1 MQYAKPM
8 SEMLSEEFTKNYMEK
23 LFYFCL
29 KKTGSTEEAED
40 LASDITVNILS
51 AIRKGV
57 VPESFSAWVWRV
69 ARNRYAAWAKRKHIS
84 NETVSG
90 ADIEEFELPVDFSL
104 EASLIEREEIELL
117 RRELAFISRS
127 YRDIL
132 LAYYVEDR
140 SIKDIAASLS
150 RPEGTVKSDLFRARK
165 ILKEG
170 MNMAR
175 TFGIK
180 SYKPE
185 DIDFAASGHH
195 DGKPWE
201 ATRRK
206 IPKNI
211 LIHASNN
218 PCTIEELSIE
228 LGIATPYME
237 EEVALLEKIT
247 LLKKIDDKYIT
258 NFFIVDKEAKLA
270 EYAAMRKSSKER
282 SEMLDTII
290 SDILPEM
297 RSLGIAKN
305 SMSDND
311 IKWWAVIHAVD
322 FIIEKNVKGFHIYC
336 PEMHTNGDNWGFV
349 GYENKES
356 CLPERI
362 RMGQNGSG
370 NGKDMFWAYGL
381 WNRAGEMRFHEV
393 LLLADIVRNSR
404 KLSSLTTS
412 EQSLWKEIDGKFAH
426 ADESGNIIPDIL
438 VADTKAFEKIHSLI
452 TAHPL
457 FPQVLANMQEAFDA
471 CVEVLRAR
479 SHPAIAD
486 QLAYCASMEILD
498 IRMMT
503 VHDEVDAGRL
513 TLPENPKTSTVAMCL
528 HLK

>member
-1 MQYAKPM
+1 
-8 SEMLSEEFTKNYMEK
+8 MLTEEFVKNYMEK

-40 LASDITVNILS
+40 LASDVTVNILS
-51 AIRKGV
+51 SLKKGV
-57 VPESFSAWVWRV
+57 VPESFSAYVWRV

-84 NETVSG
+84 NETISG
-90 ADIEEFELPVDFSL
+90 ADIEEFELPDGFSL
-104 EASLIEREEIELL
+104 EGSLIEREETELL

-185 DIDFAASGHH
+185 DIDFAASGCQPS
-195 DGKPWE
+195 GLPWK
-201 ATRRK
+201 AVQRK

-211 LIHASNN
+211 LIHACNN

-237 EEVALLEKIT
+237 EEVALLEKGT
-247 LLKKIDDKYIT
+247 LLKKLDDKYIT
-258 NFFIVDKEAKLA
+258 NFFIVDKEARLA
-270 EYAAMRKSSKER
+270 EYAAMRKSSKQR
-282 SEMLDTII
+282 SEMIDTII

-297 RSLGIAKN
+297 RALGIAKN
-305 SMSDND
+305 GMSDND

-322 FIIEKNVKGFHIYC
+322 FIIIQNVKGYNITF
-336 PEMHTNGDNWGFV
+336 PVKRAKNETWGFV
-349 GYENKES
+349 GYENVES
-356 CLPERI
+356 FPEKLV
-362 RMGQNGSG
+362 MGHNGTAG
-370 NGKDMFWAYGL
+370 EENTFWAYKIGDYGL
-381 WNRAGEMRFHEV
+381 WNRAGEMGYYEA
-393 LLLADIVRNSR
+393 LLLADLVRKGR
-404 KLSSLTTS
+404 KLDSITVS
-412 EQSLWKEIDGKFAH
+412 EQSIWNEINGRFAH
-426 ADESGNIIPDIL
+426 ADENGNIIPDIL
-438 VADTKAFEKIHSLI
+438 VANKQAFEKIHSLI
-452 TAHPL
+452 TSHPL
-457 FPQVLANMQEAFDA
+457 FPQVLANIQEAFDA
-471 CVEVLRAR
+471 CVKILRVR

-486 QLAYCASMEILD
+486 QLAYCASMEILS

-513 TLPENPKTSTVAMCL
+513 ILPENPKTSTIAMCL